1 MKKLNL
7 FLLAL
12 LAVIGVTIQ
21 SCDNNDDG
29 FSIGDIGAD
38 WATVNVK
45 GAHVYDFT
53 GDRWGELWPAATNYP
68 GYSPIDGQRVIV
80 YFNPLY
86 KNYPKSYDCS
96 IKLEGVR
103 EILTKQIEELTA
115 DNEKEYGNDPVD
127 ILKGNMWISRGGYLN
142 IIFKQN
148 LPATLKH
155 RVSLV
160 KNTTITPVE
169 DGYIHLEYRYNTY
182 DDTTGYWGNSAVSY
196 NLNSLDITSETKGIK
211 VKINSATNGEK
222 EITFDLKESP
232 SPEGLSLMDFSRTEI
247 R

>member
-7 FLLAL
+7 FLLAF
-12 LAVIGVTIQ
+12 LAVIGVTFQ
-21 SCDNNDDG
+21 SCDDG
-29 FSIGDIGAD
+29 DYYSIGDFAAD

-53 GDRWGELWPAATNYP
+53 GDRWGKLWPAATNYP

-80 YFNPLY
+80 YFNPLFD
-86 KNYPKSYDCS
+86 NYPEGYDCS
-96 IKLEGVR
+96 IKVERIRG
-103 EILTKQIEELTA
+103 ILTKNIEELTA
-115 DNEKEYGNDPVD
+115 ENEEEFGNDPVS
-127 ILKGNMWISRGGYLN
+127 IYEGNMWISRGGYLN
-142 IIFKQN
+142 IIFNQN
-148 LPATLKH
+148 LSAKYKH

-160 KNTTITPVE
+160 KNTTVTPE
-169 DGYIHLEYRYNTY
+169 DDGYIHLEYRYNTY
-182 DDTTGYWGNSAVSY
+182 DDTIDRWVYGAVSF

-222 EITFDLKESP
+222 EITFDLKPSA
-232 SPEGLSLMDFSRTEI
+232 SPEKLSQFDFSQTEI

>member
-1 MKKLNL
+1 MKKLNYL
-7 FLLAL
+7 LLGLLAML
-12 LAVIGVTIQ
+12 GTTFQ
-21 SCDNNDDG
+21 SCDNNDYY
-29 FSIGDIGAD
+29 SIGDFAAD

-53 GDRWGELWPAATNYP
+53 GDRWGKLWPAATDYP

-86 KNYPKSYDCS
+86 DNYPEGYDCS
-96 IKLEGVR
+96 IKLTGVR

-115 DNEKEYGNDPVD
+115 ENEEEYGNDPVS
-127 ILKGNMWISRGGYLN
+127 IFEGNMWISRGGYLN
-142 IIFKQN
+142 IIFNQN
-148 LPATLKH
+148 LPSKVKH

-160 KNTTITPVE
+160 KNTTVTPPE

-182 DDTTGYWGNSAVSY
+182 EDTTGRWIYGAVSF
-196 NLNSLDITSETKGIK
+196 NLNSLDITPETKGIK
-211 VKINSATNGEK
+211 IKINSEPNGEK
-222 EITFDLKESP
+222 KITFDLKETP
-232 SPEGLSLMDFSRTEI
+232 SPEKLAQMDFSRMEI